1 VKLTIG
7 LAQMDV
13 ILGQPEKNLATVARL
28 AAEAAEKGVEW
39 LVLPELWST
48 GYDLERA
55 EMYAT
60 PVEAGIFAEVGRLA
74 QQHGLYILGSCLAR
88 LPGGGGGV
96 GNTAVFHAPSGEIL
110 GQYSKI
116 HLFQLMDEHHYLTAG
131 EAPALVE
138 WPWGQVGLTICY
150 DLRFPELFRA
160 YALAGANLIVVPAEW
175 PQPRLAHWRTLLRA
189 RAIENQLYVV
199 ACNRVGTSK
208 ATTFFGHSTIVDPW
222 GGTVI
227 EGGETAELLTATI
240 DLDLVEQVRNKI
252 PVFADRRPINF
263 VSGTKMPTE

>member
-1 VKLTIG
+1 MQLTIG

-13 ILGQPEKNLATVARL
+13 ILGQPEENLATVARL
-28 AAEAAEKGVEW
+28 AAEAAARGVQW

-55 EMYAT
+55 EAHAT
-60 PVEAGIFAEVGRLA
+60 ATNAGIFAEVGRLA
-74 QQHGLYILGSCLAR
+74 QQHDLYILGSCLAR
-88 LPGGGGGV
+88 LPGGGV
-96 GNTAVFHAPSGEIL
+96 GNTAVFHTPSGDSL

-131 EAPALVE
+131 EELTLIE
-138 WPWGQVGLTICY
+138 WPWGQAGLSICY

-175 PQPRLAHWRTLLRA
+175 PKPRLAHWRTLLRA
-189 RAIENQLYVV
+189 RAIENQLYIV

-208 ATTFFGHSTIVDPW
+208 ETTFFGHSTIIDPW
-222 GGTVI
+222 GETII
-227 EGGETAELLTATI
+227 EGGETADLFTATI
-240 DLDLVEQVRNKI
+240 DLDLVEQVRAKI
-252 PVFADRRPINF
+252 PVFVDRRPLLYT
-263 VSGTKMPTE
+263 V